1 MSNIAGVLQPTKFL
15 LICIQ
20 IILLSIVL
28 ETKNEYIYNGI
39 LKTLPDTSDEYK
51 TAYNYITGI
60 AVIYIICVVLEFI
73 IMFTGM
79 TLFFD
84 KLNLIQLAFHIF
96 GIVASAL
103 FVLGNSHYENLWK
116 VWIVGGVIPLG
127 IEITNAISARVH
139 FKRIMKDF

>member
-60 AVIYIICVVLEFI
+60 AWPLLCLCLATLTMKTCGKFGLQGEQYHQGQRQQMLYQLE
-73 IMFTGM
+73 
-79 TLFFD
+79 
-84 KLNLIQLAFHIF
+84 
-96 GIVASAL
+96 S
-103 FVLGNSHYENLWK
+103 
-116 VWIVGGVIPLG
+116 
-127 IEITNAISARVH
+127 ISREQ
-139 FKRIMKDF
+139 